1 VFNGYDIDKQV
12 LEKLTAVNAL
22 LKLHARVGA
31 GSAGNVSFKLYQG
44 LRYNPN
50 TPE

>member
-1 VFNGYDIDKQV
+1 MFIGYEL

-22 LKLHARVGA
+22 FKLHARVGA
-31 GSAGNVSFKLYQG
+31 GGAGNVSFKLYQG